1 MSDFKNAEPWVTI
14 FPPSARLPFS
24 SDKLRK
30 VIEEL
35 DVEHAPRYKASGG
48 RTWCN
53 VFASDVLTAMGL
65 SPSHWVDKLGR
76 PLAGPTR
83 GGVELNANGMSRWFE
98 GHGSNYGW
106 VSVGREEAMEA
117 AARGHVAVV
126 TYFNES
132 GGSGHIAI
140 LLPEG
145 TIAQAGKLNFVGRTI
160 REGFG
165 NLPVRFWVNVHG
177 PHATHRMMTGEQTE
191 GE

>member
-1 MSDFKNAEPWVTI
+1 MTDFKNAEPWKSI

-24 SDKLRK
+24 AEKLRK

-35 DVEHAPRYKASGG
+35 DVEHAPRYKAEGG

-53 VFASDVLTAMGL
+53 VFASDVLSAMGL
-65 SPSHWVDKLGR
+65 PPPHWVSQTGE
-76 PLAGPTR
+76 PLPGPASD
-83 GGVELNANGMSRWFE
+83 GVELTANGMANWLE
-98 GHGSNYGW
+98 THGIRNGW
-106 VSVGREEAMEA
+106 VSTGREEAMDA

-126 TYFNES
+126 TYTAPK
-132 GGSGHIAI
+132 GSGHIAI

-165 NLPVRFWVNVHG
+165 NLPVQFWVNIYG
-177 PHATHRMMTGEQTE
+177 PHKSHRMHNETQGK
-191 GE
+191 